1 LLQYLCRNTTKK
13 RIMKQV
19 TKLFALAILLGSVT
33 SGWAQEYKTHEVP
46 NAPAF
51 SAIDV
56 SGGDVNVYFSQGAT
70 HAFAISGP
78 AKLVKATKIK
88 VKDNTLFIEYNEPFF
103 TGDDN
108 DVTVR
113 VTAPQLVRV
122 HVAGEADF
130 ESKTPF
136 QGQELT
142 IKTRQNGEASMK
154 NVSVS
159 DVTLDAKGSSSI
171 DIDYINANKIRVSS
185 LDRAEV
191 ELSGS
196 TGLFEVVKK
205 GMFAEIDTK
214 KLIATQTGVG
224 GNGVA
229 GQVTKT
235 DGSVEFNF

>member
-1 LLQYLCRNTTKK
+1 MKPMTK
-13 RIMKQV
+13 IV
-19 TKLFALAILLGSVT
+19 ALAVLLGSVT
-33 SGWAQEYKTHEVP
+33 FIWAQEYKTREVP

-56 SGGDVNVYFSQGAT
+56 SGGDVNVYFSQGAS

-88 VKDNTLFIEYNEPFF
+88 VKDDTLFIEYNEPFF
-103 TGDDN
+103 TGDDD
-108 DVTVR
+108 DVTIR

-122 HVAGEADF
+122 RVAGEADF

-142 IKTRQNGEASMK
+142 IKTHQNGEVSMK
-154 NVSVS
+154 NVA
-159 DVTLDAKGSSSI
+159 VTQINIDAKGSSSV
-171 DIDYINANKIRVSS
+171 DIDYVQANKISVSS

-191 ELSGS
+191 ELSGT

-205 GMFAEIDTK
+205 GMLAEIDTE

-224 GNGVA
+224 NNGVA
-229 GQVTKT
+229 GQVTQA

>member
-1 LLQYLCRNTTKK
+1 MKK
-13 RIMKQV
+13 IA
-19 TKLFALAILLGSVT
+19 KLVAIVSLLGSCV
-33 SGWAQEYKTHEVP
+33 SGWAQEYKTREVL

-51 SAIDV
+51 SAIEV
-56 SGGDVNVYFSQGAT
+56 SGGDVNVYFSQGES

-88 VKDNTLFIEYNEPFF
+88 VKDNTLFIEYKEPFF

-108 DVTVR
+108 DVTIR

-122 HVAGEADF
+122 RVAGEADF
-130 ESKTPF
+130 ESKTFF
-136 QGQELT
+136 QGQELS
-142 IKTRQNGEASMK
+142 IKTRQNGEVSMK

-159 DVTLDAKGSSSI
+159 NVNLDAKGNSSI
-171 DIDYINANKIRVSS
+171 DIDYITANKIRVSS

-191 ELSGS
+191 ELSGN

-205 GMFAEIDTK
+205 GRFAEIDTK

-229 GQVTKT
+229 GQVTKA

>member
-1 LLQYLCRNTTKK
+1 
-13 RIMKQV
+13 MKI
-19 TKLFALAILLGSVT
+19 TKLVAIVALLGNCVFVS
-33 SGWAQEYKTHEVP
+33 AQEYKTREVP

-51 SAIDV
+51 SAIEV
-56 SGGDVNVYFSQGAT
+56 SGGDVNVYFSQGVS

-88 VKDNTLFIEYNEPFF
+88 VKDNTLIIEYNEPFF

-108 DVTVR
+108 DVTIR

-122 HVAGEADF
+122 RVAGEADF

-136 QGQELT
+136 QGHELT

-154 NVSVS
+154 NVSVAQ
-159 DVTLDAKGSSSI
+159 VTLDAKGSSSI
-171 DIDYINANKIRVSS
+171 DIDYISANRIRVSA

-191 ELSGS
+191 ELSG
-196 TGLFEVVKK
+196 TTDLFEVTKK
-205 GMFAEIDTK
+205 GMFAEIDTE
-214 KLIATQTGVG
+214 KLIAKQTGAA

-229 GQVTKT
+229 GQVTKA